1 MYICLTENQKQ
12 YIEQRTGKQIIE
24 VKRLCYKIIKG
35 MKPVIE
41 TLIEVFWRLVDG
53 IKYVAKCAS
62 EAFESIKQLFAES
75 ATKMPPVEIYRFVK
89 FLSKCGFD
97 EREIT
102 IRTCCVRLARSN
114 C

>member
-12 YIEQRTGKQIIE
+12 YIEQKTGMKVIE
-24 VKRLCYKIIKG
+24 VKRLCHRIIKG
-35 MKPVIE
+35 LKPVIE

-53 IKYVAKCAS
+53 IKYVANCIS
-62 EAFESIKQLFAES
+62 ETFESIKQSFAES
-75 ATKMPPVEIYRFVK
+75 AAKMPPVERYRFVK

-97 EREIT
+97 KREMV
-102 IRTCCVRLARSN
+102 IRVCYAGLARSN

>member
-41 TLIEVFWRLVDG
+41 TLIEVFWRLG
-53 IKYVAKCAS
+53 CFY
-62 EAFESIKQLFAES
+62 
-75 ATKMPPVEIYRFVK
+75 
-89 FLSKCGFD
+89 
-97 EREIT
+97 
-102 IRTCCVRLARSN
+102 
-114 C
+114 